1 MLWRN
6 TLLLSSAIAL
16 ALGCSTGYLFSSRF
30 CKITIINR
38 SQKQLALNQAL
49 RKLLCEH
56 TFWIRNY
63 LHAAFFNSPDQQA
76 IETRLE
82 KNQEDLVTLLAAY
95 YGSVAQSKLSMYL
108 KENIILITRAVALAK
123 NNKPLTEIN
132 NQWRK
137 NAEHIATYIAGL
149 NPSWSSSFIKT
160 KLTDQFL
167 LIMQEIEAMQGNN
180 WKKALEIFDKN
191 LDYTLQFADE
201 LDKGI
206 LEQFPN
212 KF

>member
-1 MLWRN
+1 MIWRDK
-6 TLLLSSAIAL
+6 LILSSAIAL
-16 ALGCSTGYLFSSRF
+16 AIGCASGYLFSSKF
-30 CKITIINR
+30 CRATIINR
-38 SQKQLALNQAL
+38 TEKTLALNQTL
-49 RKLLCEH
+49 RKVLSEH
-56 TFWIRNY
+56 AFWIRNY

-76 IETRLE
+76 IEARLE
-82 KNQEDLVTLLAAY
+82 KNQEDLVSVLAAY
-95 YGSVAQSKLSMYL
+95 YGQVPKSKLSLYL

-137 NAEHIATYIAGL
+137 NAELIATLISGL
-149 NPSWSSSFIKT
+149 NTAWSFSFIKT

-167 LIMQEIEAMQGNN
+167 LIMQEIEAMQANN
-180 WKKALEIFDKN
+180 WKRALEIFDKN

-201 LDKGI
+201 LDNGI
-206 LEQFPN
+206 LQQFPN